1 MYQPLPWAA
10 AGSAKAAAAN
20 PTAVTTEAILM
31 LFPFPFYCWN
41 VDRTLTKPPPAG
53 TMQVAIR
60 DPRGPVLL
68 PKCNAKWGWRRE
80 SESNRRPRL
89 CRPLHDHSAIPPA
102 VVKKGRS
109 GLRFDP
115 AANRAFPSD
124 LERETSLELATST
137 LARLR
142 STN

>member
-1 MYQPLPWAA
+1 MR
-10 AGSAKAAAAN
+10 GG
-20 PTAVTTEAILM
+20 IG
-31 LFPFPFYCWN
+31 
-41 VDRTLTKPPPAG
+41 DR
-53 TMQVAIR
+53 QH
-60 DPRGPVLL
+60 PVLW
-68 PKCNAKWGWRRE
+68 PKYSARCTLKCTAKRGWRRE

-102 VVKKGRS
+102 VVKKGRPGS
-109 GLRFDP
+109 RFDP
-115 AANRAFPSD
+115 RRIGPSLSD